1 MATDG
6 YAALTTE
13 RTVVAS
19 PLPPQHPWP
28 GGDRLGQTPVR
39 HRTEACTGTTASVPT
54 TPTDTRP
61 AARLAAG
68 PTLGVPFAHRLQSRS
83 GCTSP
88 ASMWGRATAGC
99 AASTCGAPAGPPRRC
114 VLLAP
119 PPPGAEYL
127 SSFALP
133 FLWGMLCFGECGFIY
148 LLCRVQHQFAAVQ
161 FSYEFLP
168 VAVICQFSDLLGIHS
183 TGVFNFCDPTSLFVF
198 FTTSEIQN
206 EVCES

>member
-6 YAALTTE
+6 CAALTTE

-28 GGDRLGQTPVR
+28 GG
-39 HRTEACTGTTASVPT
+39 ETGTDSGPPSDRGVHRDDCICSDHSHRHPTSCPSGGGTHPGGSLRPPPAVPVGVYFPCLNVGAGYGRLCGEYLRRSGWPAT
-54 TPTDTRP
+54 EVC
-61 AARLAAG
+61 AAR
-68 PTLGVPFAHRLQSRS
+68 
-83 GCTSP
+83 
-88 ASMWGRATAGC
+88 
-99 AASTCGAPAGPPRRC
+99 
-114 VLLAP
+114 P

-127 SSFALP
+127 SSFALL

-161 FSYEFLP
+161 FFYEFLP